1 MIFEIASIIDGYLDD
16 EVMDQISNGNILNS
30 LLLSL
35 ISSKYGL
42 TD

>member
-16 EVMDQISNGNILNS
+16 EVMDQIFNGNILNS